1 MSMNSTPAAER
12 VHIAFFGVRNVGKSS
27 VVNAVTG
34 QELSI
39 VSDVKGTTTD
49 PVKKTMELL
58 PIGPVVIIDTPG
70 IDDTGALGEE
80 RVRRTK
86 RILNRTDLAV
96 LVVSAPDGLQE
107 ADRGLLGIFAQK
119 GIPYLIVLNKT
130 DLVPCPAIEDEDSVS
145 TNALSGPVLPVS
157 AKTGEGIWEL
167 KEALGK
173 LARITEH
180 ERPLVADLVK
190 TGDTVILVIPI
201 DKSAPKGRLIL
212 PQQMVIRG
220 LLDAGAVPMIVRDTE
235 YALLLS
241 SLGVTTER
249 ERPDTGAGSDV
260 TMAEPR
266 RCPSAFGVGAP
277 PALGERSE
285 FSAAACATERERPN
299 EADTGRDPEH
309 PRLRPALVITDSQVF
324 AKIAALTPETVP
336 LTSFSM
342 LMARYKGGLSEAV
355 RGARAIRELRDGDT
369 VLISEGCTHHRQC
382 EDIGTVKFPR
392 WLENYTGKKL
402 TYAFTAGHD
411 FPEDLSAYRLVIH
424 CGGCMLN
431 EREMRSRVRHA
442 TDEGIPMTNYG
453 TAIAEIHGILDRC
466 AAPLLP

>member
-1 MSMNSTPAAER
+1 MSMNSTPDAER
-12 VHIAFFGVRNVGKSS
+12 IHIAFFGVRNVGKSS

-201 DKSAPKGRLIL
+201 DKSAPRGRLIL

-241 SLGVTTER
+241 SLGVT
-249 ERPDTGAGSDV
+249 
-260 TMAEPR
+260 
-266 RCPSAFGVGAP
+266 
-277 PALGERSE
+277 
-285 FSAAACATERERPN
+285 TERERPN